1 MRLELDAAIAPGT
14 GLLLDTTALIAYLEG
29 GQSVSAVTVHIM
41 DVYVKSGRNRG
52 LVPTMAAMELLVKPV
67 LHGADANVLA
77 FLTSTLNVE
86 VVDIDL
92 SIAHEAA
99 KLRAHRGFRPPD
111 ALIVATGI
119 VARVDYL
126 VTNDAAWKKKLID
139 KASPS
144 VVLLADFAS
153 HP

>member
-1 MRLELDAAIAPGT
+1 MCLELDAAIAPGAD
-14 GLLLDTTALIAYLEG
+14 LLLDTTALIAYLEG
-29 GQSVSAVTVHIM
+29 GQSVSAVTGHIM
-41 DVYVKSGRNRG
+41 DVYVKSGRNRA

-67 LHGADANVLA
+67 VHGADANVLA
-77 FLTSTLNVE
+77 FLTNTPNLE

-119 VARVDYL
+119 MTRADFL
-126 VTNDAAWKKKLID
+126 VTNDVAWKKKFID
-139 KASPS
+139 VASPI
-144 VVLLADFAS
+144 VVLLADFS
-153 HP
+153 SQ